1 MTSRVKVLGY
11 RFAVVVADVSHM
23 LRKMNREGPGSLML
37 QDDVARLT
45 GDGIYQVVVLTRES
59 PLDGHVTLGASFN
72 KNTWSLTSSRDW
84 ASGPLVD

>member
-1 MTSRVKVLGY
+1 MVGD

-23 LRKMNREGPGSLML
+23 LQKMNCQGPGSLTL

-59 PLDGHVTLGASFN
+59 PLDGHVTLGTSFN

-84 ASGPLVD
+84 ASGPPVD